1 MEFAMHHRIVA
12 LIIPAVV
19 SACAASVDAPS
30 LAIRPGETT
39 SAIDAARPVPVAPPA
54 PPAVVALDGA
64 TVTRIDAS
72 LRAAR
77 ASVAPFARAAE
88 PARAAVAGASGA
100 AAGSEA
106 WIAAQLAISRLERA
120 REGAA
125 NALAEV
131 DSTRRLLVVGGS
143 NFDRAALAT
152 VQDEIARINAAQQDE
167 IRALIARLKR
177 R

>member
-1 MEFAMHHRIVA
+1 MEFIMHRRFAA
-12 LIIPAVV
+12 LFAPALV

-39 SAIDAARPVPVAPPA
+39 SAIDAARPVPLTPPA
-54 PPAVVALDGA
+54 PPSMVALDGA

-72 LRAAR
+72 LRVAR
-77 ASVAPFARAAE
+77 ASVAPFAKAAE
-88 PARAAVAGASGA
+88 PARAAVAAASGS

-106 WIAAQLAISRLERA
+106 WIAAQLAISRLERT

-125 NALAEV
+125 NAQAEV
-131 DSTRRLLVVGGS
+131 DSVRRLLVVGGS

-152 VQDEIARINAAQQDE
+152 VQDEVARINDAQQDE
-167 IRALIARLKR
+167 VRALIAKLKR